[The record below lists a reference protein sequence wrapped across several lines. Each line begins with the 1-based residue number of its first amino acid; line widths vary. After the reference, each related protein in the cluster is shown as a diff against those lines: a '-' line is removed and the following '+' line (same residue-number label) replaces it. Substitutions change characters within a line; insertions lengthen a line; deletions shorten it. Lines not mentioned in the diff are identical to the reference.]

1 MVLQASSR
9 RAYQRS
15 FTVPV
20 EAFGR
25 NMQIAVA
32 DPSEVRA
39 LIEVFVLGAYEWP
52 FRSPVQTIVDAGAN
66 VGGTA
71 LWFTARYPH
80 ARIVAIEP
88 HPDTFT
94 RLRENT
100 HGLINVEVVAAALHA
115 ENGDV
120 MLFCGDQSWAAS
132 LVPAKGLRTCQNVRS
147 VTLDRL
153 VRDHNLERVDI
164 LKLNIE
170 GSETAVLR
178 STGVLDRVR
187 TIVFE
192 YHAELA
198 DIPLDELLDSLSGF
212 EVRRMQRHSPGHVV
226 VVVER
231 ASSEGGTAQTPPLG
245 TR

>member
-1 MVLQASSR
+1 MLYPLSYEGLPLPPTRGAGCTAGGAGSSCRDGSEGEPGAACCGQNCGYRAS
-9 RAYQRS
+9 
-15 FTVPV
+15 
-20 EAFGR
+20 R
-25 NMQIAVA
+25 N
-32 DPSEVRA
+32 
-39 LIEVFVLGAYEWP
+39 
-52 FRSPVQTIVDAGAN
+52 
-66 VGGTA
+66 
-71 LWFTARYPH
+71 
-80 ARIVAIEP
+80 
-88 HPDTFT
+88 
-94 RLRENT
+94 
-100 HGLINVEVVAAALHA
+100 
-115 ENGDV
+115 
-120 MLFCGDQSWAAS
+120 AAS

-198 DIPLDELLDSLSGF
+198 DMSLDELLDSLTGF
-212 EVRRMQRHSPGHVV
+212 EVRRMRRHSPGHVV
-226 VVVER
+226 VVMER